1 MGKELDRFI
10 EIVARLRGPGG
21 CPWDREQT
29 HKSILSCLLDES
41 YEFFEAVE
49 ENDTHKIR

>member
-1 MGKELDRFI
+1 MSKEIDTFI
-10 EIVARLRGPGG
+10 ETVARLRAPGG

-41 YEFFEAVE
+41 YEIFEAV
-49 ENDTHKIR
+49 